1 MDGERESDVM
11 ALGNV
16 YGELSDLS
24 KYSHLDDFPKYKEF
38 KSTINQ
44 TKKTKLADALRKRS
58 AKKRAKSSRQP
69 LSKET
74 IQSPANNLSP
84 PSATAGQHE
93 HQQDFSNNAH
103 HKPAYLTKQNVLS
116 GRKPRSAW
124 RKSHKV
130 DNRLRLIGKQSM
142 SGLGVHKEYRGDI
155 NIPKTTHLRS
165 QPFDL
170 SVNENKYCEYK
181 LTPNNSSGFGHSMG
195 RKTFQKQS
203 TEHQSKALAI
213 HNNQNLQS
221 NTTSVK
227 RKRVVNRLG
236 NHHPRQGDPLANRKP
251 RSVLHGDPLVS
262 RGHGALNGLY
272 KYTEYEGINNI
283 PKHREYKSRLKSVK
297 IKEPRLTTLNTC
309 SVGHGRKVYKPRVI
323 VAHLPARARFAPAK
337 SLPQQTEVLLNNVT
351 TCSENKQ
358 LVHLKNSSNVAKP
371 PTPTKTI
378 SNDIENKEKLQNVAL
393 DTKNK
398 EEKEEKFENLG
409 TENNNLDNNRCNEQT
424 NHINEY
430 TEVQV
435 DLVHLHK
442 AELKNTLEN
451 KVEQRVSEEYQ
462 ADISDVIVVEHLELP
477 VNVTTT
483 SRDTNVIHMDELH
496 VEVTEEQSYVPPNT
510 SITVDVTSTENV
522 ASEFIVNTS
531 AISQQPTLIVEQQ
544 IDSVEAQKPQLV
556 DVQQDKSLVALEPE
570 LVTQPPELVVI
581 QQTELV
587 EAQQVETTVL
597 AKQQSKSAASEQ
609 TTETK
614 PLINLVVKKQ
624 VEPKGVQ
631 QDHVLAVQEPELLVH
646 QGQPEECK
654 HSELAVAEQYELPTI
669 QSEIEQLEPVVVQ
682 QQHPAMVTSARLDPL
697 ILLPP
702 ELVVAQHSEPVLT
715 LHQADIVEKHDT
727 LLPTNNPL
735 LSHNTVVAAELSLQ
749 ETSSQE
755 ELQPQISST
764 VQSEPL
770 EGLLNTKSP
779 NAEQPV
785 DINAELINE
794 GKVVLTQTP
803 RQPLSD
809 EARPASAN
817 QQSAAVPRSVRAL
830 SLPDTNAAI
839 HHHDIK
845 DCVTP
850 TPSSQ
855 PLTPVDS
862 DDYSNHPPQGI
873 HNTTQPHI
881 PWASKSNK
889 PTPKHLVAPGKH
901 ADPRRHAKDKS
912 IPKLVF
918 DFSVRTKQNYRYW
931 LILCANIFIKSP

>member
-11 ALGNV
+11 AL

-24 KYSHLDDFPKYKEF
+24 KYSHLNNIPKYKEF
-38 KSTINQ
+38 KSTINL
-44 TKKTKLADALRKRS
+44 TKKTKLAAALRKRS
-58 AKKRAKSSRQP
+58 AKKRVKSSRQP
-69 LSKET
+69 LSRET
-74 IQSPANNLSP
+74 IQSPANNNLSP
-84 PSATAGQHE
+84 SSATAGQHE
-93 HQQDFSNNAH
+93 HQQNFSSNAH
-103 HKPAYLTKQNVLS
+103 HKSAYLTKKNVLS
-116 GRKPRSAW
+116 GRKPKSAW

-130 DNRLRLIGKQSM
+130 DNRPQLTGIQSM
-142 SGLGVHKEYRGDI
+142 SGLGVYKEYGGDI
-155 NIPKTTHLRS
+155 NIPKTTHLRI

-170 SVNENKYCEYK
+170 SVNEYKYYEYK
-181 LTPNNSSGFGHSMG
+181 LTPNNSSSFGHSIG
-195 RKTFQKQS
+195 RKTSQKQP
-203 TEHQSKALAI
+203 TEHQSRALAI
-213 HNNQNLQS
+213 HDNHNLQS
-221 NTTSVK
+221 NTPSVK

-272 KYTEYEGINNI
+272 KYTEHEGTSNI

-297 IKEPRLTTLNTC
+297 IREPRLTTLNTC
-309 SVGHGRKVYKPRVI
+309 SVGHGRKVCKPRVT
-323 VAHLPARARFAPAK
+323 VTHLPARARFAPPK
-337 SLPQQTEVLLNNVT
+337 SLPQQTKLLLNNVT
-351 TCSENKQ
+351 TYGENKQ
-358 LVHLKNSSNVAKP
+358 LVNLKNSANVTKP

-398 EEKEEKFENLG
+398 EDEEETFKNLG

-442 AELKNTLEN
+442 AELKNTLGN
-451 KVEQRVSEEYQ
+451 KVEQHVCEEYQ
-462 ADISDVIVVEHLELP
+462 ADISDVVVVEHTQLP

-496 VEVTEEQSYVPPNT
+496 VEVTEKQSDVPPDT
-510 SITVDVTSTENV
+510 GVTVDVTSTENV

-531 AISQQPTLIVEQQ
+531 TISQQPTLIVAQQ
-544 IDSVEAQKPQLV
+544 IDSVEAQKMQLV
-556 DVQQDKSLVALEPE
+556 DVQQDESLVAPQPE

-581 QQTELV
+581 QKTEFV

-597 AKQQSKSAASEQ
+597 AKQQSKSTASEQ

-631 QDHVLAVQEPELLVH
+631 QDHVLAVQVPELLVL

-654 HSELAVAEQYELPTI
+654 HSELAVAEQYELPAI

-682 QQHPAMVTSARLDPL
+682 QQLPAMVTGARHDPL
-697 ILLPP
+697 TVLPT
-702 ELVVAQHSEPVLT
+702 ELVMAQHSEPVLT
-715 LHQADIVEKHDT
+715 LYQTDIVAEHGT
-727 LLPTNNPL
+727 LLPINNP
-735 LSHNTVVAAELSLQ
+735 SQSADNTVVAAELSLQ

-755 ELQPQISST
+755 ELQQQISST

-770 EGLLNTKSP
+770 EGLLSTKSP
-779 NAEQPV
+779 QAEQPV

-794 GKVVLTQTP
+794 GKVMLTQTP

-809 EARPASAN
+809 EARPVSAS
-817 QQSAAVPRSVRAL
+817 QQSATVPRSVRAM
-830 SLPDTNAAI
+830 SLPDTNAAT

-845 DCVTP
+845 DCVRP
-850 TPSSQ
+850 APSSQ

-862 DDYSNHPPQGI
+862 DDYSDHPSQGI
-873 HNTTQPHI
+873 HNTTQLHI

-889 PTPKHLVAPGKH
+889 PTSKHLVTPSKH

-912 IPKLVF
+912 ILQLVF
-918 DFSVRTKQNYRYW
+918 DFSVRTRQYYRY
-931 LILCANIFIKSP
+931 